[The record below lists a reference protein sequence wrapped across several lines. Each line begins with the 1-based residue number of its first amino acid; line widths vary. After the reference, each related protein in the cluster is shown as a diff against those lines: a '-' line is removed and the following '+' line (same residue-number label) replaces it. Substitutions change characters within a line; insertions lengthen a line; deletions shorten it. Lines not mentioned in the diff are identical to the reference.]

1 MKSVAIIGANGFVG
15 KALCRASSKL
25 GFKTIRVTRQNYDE
39 LKQHMYDYVI
49 NSAMP
54 SKRFWSLNNP
64 VEDCTETI
72 LKTADIF
79 YKWKYNKFIQISS
92 ISATK
97 QLNMPYG
104 IHKRAA
110 EIIVENN
117 ENTLIVRLGALY
129 GSGLLKSALFDL
141 VNKNHI
147 YVDINSEY
155 NYIDVDTAAEWIM
168 KNIDKINRLY
178 DEGNEIVYW
187 TARGGTTGIDWTE
200 LTRSQ
205 LEKWGAK
212 HTELKMWKPHYD
224 LFICD
229 KAINA
234 EGFFNEKA

>member
-1 MKSVAIIGANGFVG
+1 MKSVAIIGSNGFVG
-15 KALCRASSKL
+15 KALCRASNKL
-25 GFKTIRVTRQNYDE
+25 GFKTIRVTRQNYDD
-39 LKQHMYDYVI
+39 LKHDTYDYVI
-49 NSAMP
+49 NTAMP

-64 VEDCTETI
+64 VEDCKETI

-155 NYIDVDTAAEWIM
+155 NYIDVDTAAEWII
-168 KNIDKINRLY
+168 KNIDK
-178 DEGNEIVYW
+178 
-187 TARGGTTGIDWTE
+187 TGI
-200 LTRSQ
+200 
-205 LEKWGAK
+205 KNVGAK
-212 HTELKMWKPHYD
+212 DTISLLQISKGIWDNPSYEGRVEKLYFEENDEKMPSANEVLKYVGSLKQGDM
-224 LFICD
+224 L
-229 KAINA
+229 
-234 EGFFNEKA
+234 

>member
-168 KNIDKINRLY
+168 KNIDK
-178 DEGNEIVYW
+178 
-187 TARGGTTGIDWTE
+187 TGIKNVGAKDTISLLQISKGIWDNPSYE
-200 LTRSQ
+200 GR
-205 LEKWGAK
+205 LEKLYFEENDEKMPSAN
-212 HTELKMWKPHYD
+212 EVLKYVSSLKQGD
-224 LFICD
+224 IL
-229 KAINA
+229 
-234 EGFFNEKA
+234 